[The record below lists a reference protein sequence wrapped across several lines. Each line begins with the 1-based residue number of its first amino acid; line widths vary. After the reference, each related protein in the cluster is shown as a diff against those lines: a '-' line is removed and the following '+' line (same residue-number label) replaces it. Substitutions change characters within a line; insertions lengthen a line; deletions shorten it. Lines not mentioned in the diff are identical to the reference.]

1 MLTSDEQA
9 AYQALRQ
16 AVAVVDLP
24 VHWSQ
29 ATGPQV
35 FAALNGLVTNDV
47 VSLTD
52 GHGVYAAALS
62 AKGKLLCDLAILRED
77 ATTAR
82 LLMPPACAEPW
93 FAMTRKFV
101 NPRLAR
107 LVDDHTEWQAVVLA
121 GPSVPMT
128 VAQVTGGAVSA
139 EAMAG
144 WKPWQHAAV
153 TLDGLSVRVV
163 RTAWLGACPT
173 VILLARRGEAQGL
186 SARVTALGLP
196 VASAA
201 VWEVARVEAGRPAFG
216 IDMTDDTLAQEAIL
230 DTLDA
235 ISFTK
240 GCYTGQETVARV
252 HFRGHVNRLLRG
264 VRRAVPMPRGAL
276 LQDGTGKLVGDLRTS
291 VVSPTF
297 GPIALAMVRR
307 EVEVGQPLTAHGAD
321 AARAE
326 GAPAGGAQ
334 TEGAGV
340 MAELFTLPFSR

>member
-1 MLTSDEQA
+1 MLTPDEQT

-16 AVAVVDLP
+16 SAAVAEIP

-35 FAALNGLVTNDV
+35 FSALNGLVTNDV
-47 VSLTD
+47 ASLAD

-62 AKGKLLCDLAILRED
+62 AKGKLLCDLVILREN
-77 ATTAR
+77 ATTGR
-82 LLMPPACAEPW
+82 VLMAPPSVEPW

-107 LVDDHTEWQAVVLA
+107 LQDDHAEWHTLVLA
-121 GPSVPMT
+121 GPSVLSA
-128 VAQVTGGAVSA
+128 VADVMGEAVSA
-139 EAMAG
+139 QALAG
-144 WKPWQHAAV
+144 WKPWQHATVA
-153 TLDGLSVRVV
+153 LDGMNVHVV

-173 VILLARRGEAQGL
+173 VLLVVPHEQASRL
-186 SARVTALGLP
+186 SARVHALGLP
-196 VASAA
+196 IASAA
-201 VWEVARVEAGRPAFG
+201 VWEVVRVEAGRPAFG
-216 IDMTDDTLAQEAIL
+216 VDMTDETLAQEAIL

-264 VRRAVPMPRGAL
+264 VRLSEPVPRGAV
-276 LQDGTGKLVGDLRTS
+276 LQDGADKLVGDVRSS

-307 EVEVGQPLTAHGAD
+307 EVEAGQPLSVQW
-321 AARAE
+321 E
-326 GAPAGGAQ
+326 GAVPDAS
-334 TEGAGV
+334 V
-340 MAELFTLPFSR
+340 MAEVVTLPFAR

>member
-1 MLTSDEQA
+1 MLTPDEQA

-16 AVAVVDLP
+16 AVAVVDAP

-52 GHGVYAAALS
+52 GQGVYAAALS

-82 LLMPPACAEPW
+82 LLMAPACAEPW

-107 LVDDHTEWQAVVLA
+107 LVDDHAEWQAIVLA
-121 GPSVPMT
+121 GPSVPSA

-139 EAMAG
+139 EAVAG
-144 WKPWQHAAV
+144 WKPWQHAAAS
-153 TLDGLSVRVV
+153 LDGVSVRMV

-173 VILLARRGEAQGL
+173 VILFAPREGAEAL
-186 SARVTALGLP
+186 SARVSALGLP

-216 IDMTDDTLAQEAIL
+216 IDMTDETLAQEAIL

-264 VRRAVPMPRGAL
+264 VRLAVPMPHGAV
-276 LQDGTGKLVGDLRTS
+276 LQDGTGKLVGDVRSS

-307 EVEVGQPLTAHGAD
+307 EVEVGQPLTAHGAPVGTAAGAD
-321 AARAE
+321 AP
-326 GAPAGGAQ
+326 PADD
-334 TEGAGV
+334 AGV
-340 MAELFTLPFSR
+340 MAELLTLPFAR